1 MRRLTANQCPRSTMK
16 VIVDDVP
23 ARGGELQR

>member
-1 MRRLTANQCPRSTMK
+1 MRRLTANQCTTMMTK
-16 VIVDDVP
+16 VIVDPVS